1 MDAAF
6 GTCTHREG
14 GQVARE
20 FQDSGEVMTEDEF
33 DAFYAAAFPRLTGQL
48 SAFTGDREEAQD
60 VVQEAF
66 VRAWDRRGDFL
77 ADEAPEAWIRT
88 VAMRLAV
95 SRWRR
100 AKRWLELV
108 RRTPPPGTTPGPGPD
123 HTALVAAL
131 RQLPKAQR
139 MVIVLHH
146 LCDVSV
152 EQIASD
158 TGAPVGTVKARLFR
172 GRAALAKHL
181 TVDGADEVGKADVPV
196 RTGRAGSADAPV
208 RKESRRVG

>member
-1 MDAAF
+1 
-6 GTCTHREG
+6 
-14 GQVARE
+14 
-20 FQDSGEVMTEDEF
+20 MTEDEF
-33 DAFYAAAFPRLTGQL
+33 DAFYAATFPRLTGQL

-100 AKRWLELV
+100 ARRWLELV
-108 RRTPPPGTTPGPGPD
+108 RRTPPPGAVPGPDPD

-131 RQLPKAQR
+131 RELPKAQR

-158 TGAPVGTVKARLFR
+158 TGAPVGTVKARLYR

-181 TVDGADEVGKADVPV
+181 AVDEGDGVGGVYGADGADGAGGAGKA
-196 RTGRAGSADAPV
+196 GNAGNAGKAGASV
-208 RKESRRVG
+208 RKESGRV

>member
-1 MDAAF
+1 
-6 GTCTHREG
+6 
-14 GQVARE
+14 
-20 FQDSGEVMTEDEF
+20 MTEDEF
-33 DAFYAAAFPRLTGQL
+33 DAFYAATFPRLTGQL

-100 AKRWLELV
+100 ARRWLELV
-108 RRTPPPGTTPGPGPD
+108 RRTPPPGAVPGPDPD

-158 TGAPVGTVKARLFR
+158 TGAPVGTVKARLYR

-181 TVDGADEVGKADVPV
+181 TVDEADGLGRAGRAGRAGELGTADVPV
-196 RTGRAGSADAPV
+196 R
-208 RKESRRVG
+208 KESGRV